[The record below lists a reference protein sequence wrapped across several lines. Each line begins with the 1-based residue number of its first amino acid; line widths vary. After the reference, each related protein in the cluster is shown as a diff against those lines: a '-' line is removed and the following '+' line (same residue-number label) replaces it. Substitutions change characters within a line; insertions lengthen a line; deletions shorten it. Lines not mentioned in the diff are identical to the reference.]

1 MEVKQ
6 TVKTKRALGVP
17 SLRGRLRRPQAPL
30 PKVIDEK
37 PIDDEPIK
45 PVLVCPIDDK
55 PIQPILICP
64 IPENKDAQ
72 QEILQRL
79 SSRIAA

>member
-1 MEVKQ
+1 MEIRQEVKFG
-6 TVKTKRALGVP
+6 RHAP
-17 SLRGRLRRPQAPL
+17 RLRGRLRRPQAPL

-64 IPENKDAQ
+64 IPEDKDAQ
-72 QEILQRL
+72 QEILQRF